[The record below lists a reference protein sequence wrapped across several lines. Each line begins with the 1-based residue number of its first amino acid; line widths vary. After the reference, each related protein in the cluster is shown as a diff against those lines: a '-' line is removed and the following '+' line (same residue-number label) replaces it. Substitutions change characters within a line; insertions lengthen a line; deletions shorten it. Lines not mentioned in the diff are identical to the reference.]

1 MVEIT
6 MSNFKKEVI
15 EAGQPVLVDFWAG
28 WCGPCQKNYF
38 IVFIYA

>member
-15 EAGQPVLVDFWAG
+15 EADQPVLVDFWAG
-28 WCGPCQKNYF
+28 WCWAVQNAFSCS
-38 IVFIYA
+38 